1 MAIFWNSITWC
12 YTRAIRIVS
21 ALGFLNFVF
30 ETENACL
37 SLISDI
43 FLNFGLAIYVQRIG
57 DQNNDFTVS
66 NAGRYKF
73 FDLVYAFNHPIY
85 REVEYRELRNKV
97 IYPEEIK
104 NVLNEN
110 ITFSATDITGKCQGG
125 DFILELKI
133 KKQKNIA
140 PKGAVTA
147 KTWQKISRSIDR
159 VDDIVENA
167 KSQLRIFDIPLSRNI
182 LLTREISEWRA
193 VLRLSGFLS
202 GEKNTVI
209 TNIFNEKLS
218 NDLVDF
224 TNSVSDKR
232 NEYFKK
238 ALNTPV
244 ENITYRNLSVKPDQ
258 LLENFLY
265 ESDSGNEEE
274 TD

>member
-1 MAIFWNSITWC
+1 M
-12 YTRAIRIVS
+12 
-21 ALGFLNFVF
+21 
-30 ETENACL
+30 
-37 SLISDI
+37 
-43 FLNFGLAIYVQRIG
+43 
-57 DQNNDFTVS
+57 
-66 NAGRYKF
+66 
-73 FDLVYAFNHPIY
+73 
-85 REVEYRELRNKV
+85 
-97 IYPEEIK
+97 
-104 NVLNEN
+104 NEN

-125 DFILELKI
+125 DDFILEGKI
-133 KKQKNIA
+133 KKQRNIA

-167 KSQLRIFDIPLSRNI
+167 KSQLGIFDIPLSRNI
-182 LLTREISEWRA
+182 LLTKEISEWRA

-209 TNIFNEKLS
+209 TNIYNEKLS

-224 TNSVSDKR
+224 TNSVSNKR

-238 ALNTPV
+238 ALNVPL

-265 ESDSGNEEE
+265 ESDSGNDEEE